1 MKINIKGPIVS
12 SGSKWMYDWLGMP
25 ACSPGDV
32 EKALEEAGG
41 GDVTLVINSNG
52 GIAVAGFEIYTLLK
66 EYKGKVTAHII
77 GAAMSA
83 ASIIACAADE
93 VLASDAS
100 VFMIHNTQSYAE
112 GDYRDME
119 MEADALKQFN
129 EAIINVYVRKTKKS
143 REELQGLMDKNTY
156 MSVKDAI
163 ENGFVDDYMFGDP
176 DELVVVNAETAVF
189 TDDMV
194 RKFALAV
201 KGQDPGRNAD
211 SDRSKNKEKEGEK
224 RMTLEE
230 FLEENPEEKAK
241 VDRMVSEA
249 EEKGISGERERLKD
263 LDAIAKSVT
272 SEALEDAKYG
282 AAPKDARTLAYEAMV
297 DDTKKSTSY
306 MGQAVD
312 DAEKSGAKDVGSPE
326 PEAESSQADSNL
338 LAGYV
343 NKKAGKEVQ

>member
-52 GIAVAGFEIYTLLK
+52 GIATAGFEIYTMLK
-66 EYKGKVTAHII
+66 EYEGKVTAHIV

-129 EAIINVYVRKTKKS
+129 ESIINVYVRKTKKS

-156 MSVKDAI
+156 MSVKDAV

-176 DELVVVNAETAVF
+176 NELVVVNSGSAVF

-211 SDRSKNKEKEGEK
+211 SDRCKNNNMEGEEK
-224 RMTLEE
+224 MTLEE
-230 FLEENPEEKAK
+230 FLKENPEEKAK
-241 VDRMVSEA
+241 VDKMIDEA
-249 EEKGISGERERLKD
+249 RERGISEERGRLKD

-282 AAPKDARTLAYEAMV
+282 ASPKDARTLAYEAMV
-297 DDTKKSTSY
+297 DDAKKSTSY
-306 MGQAVD
+306 MGQAVE
-312 DAEKSGAKDVGSPE
+312 DAKNSGAEEVGGPE
-326 PEAESSQADSNL
+326 PKEESAQADADL
-338 LAGYV
+338 IAGHV

>member
-52 GIAVAGFEIYTLLK
+52 GIATAGFEIYTMLK
-66 EYKGKVTAHII
+66 EYEGKVTAHIV

-129 EAIINVYVRKTKKS
+129 ESVINVYVRKTKKS

-156 MSVKDAI
+156 MSVKDAV

-176 DELVVVNAETAVF
+176 NELVVVNSGSAVF

-194 RKFALAV
+194 HKFALAV
-201 KGQDPGRNAD
+201 KGQDSGRNAD
-211 SDRSKNKEKEGEK
+211 SDRCKNNNMEGEK
-224 RMTLEE
+224 KMTLEE
-230 FLEENPEEKAK
+230 FLKENPEEKAK
-241 VDRMVSEA
+241 VDKMIDEA
-249 EEKGISGERERLKD
+249 RERGISEERERLKD

-282 AAPKDARTLAYEAMV
+282 ASPKDARTLAYEAMV
-297 DDTKKSTSY
+297 DDAKKSTSY

-312 DAEKSGAKDVGSPE
+312 DAKNSGAEEVGGPE
-326 PEAESSQADSNL
+326 PEEESAQADADL
-338 LAGYV
+338 IAGHV
-343 NKKAGKEVQ
+343 NKKAGKEVR

>member
-52 GIAVAGFEIYTLLK
+52 GIATAGFEIYTMLK
-66 EYKGKVTAHII
+66 EYEGKVTAHIV

-129 EAIINVYVRKTKKS
+129 ESVINVYVRKTKKS

-156 MSVKDAI
+156 MSVKDAV

-176 DELVVVNAETAVF
+176 NELVVVNSGSAVF

-211 SDRSKNKEKEGEK
+211 SDRCKNNNMEGEK
-224 RMTLEE
+224 KMTLEE

-241 VDRMVSEA
+241 VDKMIDEARERGTSE
-249 EEKGISGERERLKD
+249 ERKRLKD

-272 SEALEDAKYG
+272 SEALQDAKYG
-282 AAPKDARTLAYEAMV
+282 ASPKDARTLAYEAMV
-297 DDTKKSTSY
+297 DDAKKSTSY
-306 MGQAVD
+306 MGQAME
-312 DAEKSGAKDVGSPE
+312 DAKNSGAEEVGGPE
-326 PEAESSQADSNL
+326 PEEKSAQADADL
-338 LAGYV
+338 IAGYV
-343 NKKAGKEVQ
+343 NQKAGKEVQ